1 MLTNRPP
8 FPAISCR
15 HVALAAAGA
24 VLVGA
29 AALDELGRLLISVH
43 MVQHLLLSI
52 IAPVLLVLARPR
64 VSLGR
69 LVGLPVRRRLR
80 NALHATGLASAIR
93 FASHPLVAWLM
104 FSGAFIVWHLPAP
117 YQATLQHA
125 GLRALAA
132 VTFFV
137 AGLVFWRAVLA
148 PAPSRRLGHG
158 LALLMVVSA
167 AVIGSLPGALMS
179 FAPRLLYATGV
190 DTAAICGLT
199 PLEDQQLAG
208 VLMWVPM
215 DTACFAIAGWLFV
228 AWMREA
234 ERTVTLRMAARTS
247 VPMLLGVL
255 APLLLAGCG
264 EDAAG
269 AAGGP
274 DPRHGAAL
282 IDKYGC
288 GECHTIPGID
298 HATGMVG
305 PPLTSIARRIYIAG
319 VLRNSPDNMVEWI
332 QHPQTIVPGNV
343 MPDMGISHDEAR
355 EIAAYLDTLR

>member
-1 MLTNRPP
+1 MT
-8 FPAISCR
+8 
-15 HVALAAAGA
+15 
-24 VLVGA
+24 
-29 AALDELGRLLISVH
+29 
-43 MVQHLLLSI
+43 
-52 IAPVLLVLARPR
+52 
-64 VSLGR
+64 LGR
-69 LVGLPVRRRLR
+69 LVALPARRRLR
-80 NALHATGLASAIR
+80 NALQSSGLASAAR

-104 FSGAFIVWHLPAP
+104 FSGVFVVWHLPAP
-117 YQATLQHA
+117 YRATLEHP
-125 GLRALAA
+125 GLRALAS
-132 VTFFV
+132 VTFAL

-148 PAPSRRLGHG
+148 SAPLRRLGHG
-158 LALLMVVSA
+158 CALLMVVSA

-215 DTACFAIAGWLFV
+215 DAACFAIAGWLFV

-234 ERTVTLRMAARTS
+234 EHAVSLRMAARTS
-247 VPMLLGVL
+247 IPVLLGVL
-255 APLLLAGCG
+255 APLLLAACG

-269 AAGGP
+269 ATGGP
-274 DPRHGAAL
+274 DPRKGAAL
-282 IDKYGC
+282 IRKYGC

-298 HATGMVG
+298 QATGMVG
-305 PPLTSIARRIYIAG
+305 PPLASIASRVYIAG

-343 MPDMGISHDEAR
+343 MPDMGISHDDAR
-355 EIAAYLDTLR
+355 EIAAYLHTLR